1 MSHILIDGYNLLA
14 QSKYASREELLA
26 QIKHYLK
33 INKHKVTI
41 FFDGTHQGTGYGD
54 KYFEE
59 HIEIIFSALTITAD
73 DEMIDYIDQKHSTNM
88 IVVSS
93 DRKIQKAASAKRL
106 PYLEAKEFLFKLKY
120 VPSSTTQSRQVPW
133 LEGRTTDEE
142 HPRKQKK
149 GNPQKKSK
157 KERQKNRSF
166 KKL

>member
-14 QSKYASREELLA
+14 QSQYASRDELLA
-26 QIKHYLK
+26 QLKNYLK
-33 INKHKVTI
+33 VNKHKVTI

-73 DEMIDYIDQKHSTNM
+73 DEMIEYINQKFTPTM

-93 DRKIQKAASAKRL
+93 DRKIQKAATAKRL
-106 PYLEAKEFLFKLKY
+106 TYLEAKEFLFKLRY
-120 VPSSTTQSRQVPW
+120 VPSETKGRPAPW

-142 HPRKQKK
+142 NPRSAKK
-149 GNPQKKSK
+149 GNPKKKSK